1 MEPRE
6 RRVPGGS
13 SGTLCCVVTRSEQ
26 PASLARRVVAVLIDG
41 VAVLVI
47 WVFVWLAIRERLGLD
62 VTSVASIN
70 AASAALYE
78 VALIAL
84 FGQTVGKAAVGIAVV
99 NASGENPAIWQ
110 SVVRYVV
117 KTLAP
122 LGSVWRWSGPDSRVL
137 GALIIQ
143 AWEVLLLVSIVANG
157 RRQGVHDRVGQTF
170 VVNVKPRNPV
180 TTEADAAGSLSR
192 RLSGRG
198 VPVPLVTIDQIRKRR
213 IPPRR

>member
-1 MEPRE
+1 MAPPHPPCCLCATNLLARHSARSGAPAHPLGNAGSALPMEPRE

-70 AASAALYE
+70 AANAALYE

-99 NASGENPAIWQ
+99 NASG
-110 SVVRYVV
+110 
-117 KTLAP
+117 
-122 LGSVWRWSGPDSRVL
+122 
-137 GALIIQ
+137 
-143 AWEVLLLVSIVANG
+143 
-157 RRQGVHDRVGQTF
+157 
-170 VVNVKPRNPV
+170 
-180 TTEADAAGSLSR
+180 
-192 RLSGRG
+192 
-198 VPVPLVTIDQIRKRR
+198 
-213 IPPRR
+213 